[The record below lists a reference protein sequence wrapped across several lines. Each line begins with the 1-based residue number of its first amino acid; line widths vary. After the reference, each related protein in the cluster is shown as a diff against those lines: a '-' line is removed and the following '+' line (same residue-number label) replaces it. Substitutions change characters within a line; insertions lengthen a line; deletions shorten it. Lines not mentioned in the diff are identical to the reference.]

1 MFIAVQ
7 KNGVVY
13 LDVFIDLMS
22 EYAEHAAAK
31 LRGEPTPMSFAEAV
45 IGRLH
50 FLQLRARMAM
60 GDIMN
65 VRTESPM
72 TEEDFTN
79 YLNALAPDKLEEFL
93 TRFKF

>member
-22 EYAEHAAAK
+22 GYTEHVAAK

-45 IGRLH
+45 AGKLC

-72 TEEDFTN
+72 TEVDFTK
-79 YLNALAPDKLEEFL
+79 YLNALPPDKLEEFL
-93 TRFKF
+93 IRYKF